1 MTVSS
6 KLEVQVTN
14 DHINKMLKFKP
25 IRAISELIWNA
36 LDADA
41 TEIKVCF
48 ERNSLDGLEHI
59 IINDNG
65 HGIRFDLVDNFFGKL
80 GDSHKV
86 KEKVSPNGRKYHGKL
101 GQGRYSGFVL
111 GRKVEWVSIFEQER
125 ELYEFAISGHDSDL
139 KIFGKTSLTKTRGSH
154 SGTIVSI
161 TELIDENTRKISNNI
176 ILAQDLSMIFAPYLL
191 AYKDVS
197 IIVDGLKL
205 EPEKQ
210 IISTYDFSLFQQ
222 TENSVPVRGALKVI
236 EWKLGSHKNL
246 YLCGQTGIVFEEE
259 TTGFKSGSFS
269 HTAYLMSNIIDDLW
283 ESNSIDIRTLHP
295 DYNVLRDTAES
306 TLRDLYRQKLVSEA
320 ANEIKKLKQDRIY
333 PYEGEAQT
341 VVEEAERQVFD
352 ICAVKVNE
360 YLPDFS
366 KVAKSSREFTYRL
379 MKEALQTNPD
389 SLRAI
394 LKEVLKLPPDQ
405 QDELASIL
413 EKTSLE
419 SIINT
424 TKLISNRL
432 LFLNGLEQILYGEE
446 YYKRLKERSQLH
458 KMLLRELWLFGE
470 QYSYGYD
477 DISLKNVLKK
487 HLSIMKRDEISAE
500 IDFKSITTLD
510 DIPDIGLYR
519 QYKNGREDCYEN
531 LVIELKRPSCV
542 IGTEEISQ
550 VKRYA
555 HAIEKNDHFDKAKTK
570 WKIVLLGIKLDDE
583 ARFES
588 SQGDREAGLIY
599 KNKTG
604 NMEVWLK
611 EWNEIIQEAKGKHQ
625 FLKERLE
632 LEVKDNEEGLQYL
645 RTKYKEYIPE

>member
-1 MTVSS
+1 MSALS
-6 KLEVQVTN
+6 NLEVQITN
-14 DHINKMLKFKP
+14 DHLNKMLKLKP

-41 TEIKVCF
+41 TMIDIVF
-48 ERNSLDGLEHI
+48 ERNLLEGLEHI
-59 IINDNG
+59 IIKDNG
-65 HGIRFDLVDNFFGKL
+65 HGIQFDFVDQFFGKL

-86 KEKVSPNGRKYHGKL
+86 KDKASPNGRKYHGKL

-111 GRKVEWVSIFEQER
+111 GRSVEWVSVIEQEG
-125 ELYEFAISGHDSDL
+125 ELYEFSISGHDRNL
-139 KIFGKTSLTKTRGSH
+139 KVFGKTSLTKAISPFT
-154 SGTIVSI
+154 GTIVSI
-161 TELIDENTRKISNNI
+161 TELIDDSACKISNKL
-176 ILAQDLSMIFAPYLL
+176 ILAQDLTMVFAPYLL
-191 AYKDVS
+191 AYKDIS
-197 IIVDGLKL
+197 ITVEGLKL

-210 IISTYDFSLFQQ
+210 IVTTHDFPLFQQ
-222 TENSVPVRGALKVI
+222 NKESELVRGSLKVI
-236 EWKLGSHKNL
+236 EWKLGSHRNL
-246 YLCGQTGIVFEEE
+246 YLCGQTGIAFEEE
-259 TTGFKSGSFS
+259 TTGIKSGSFS
-269 HTAYLMSNIIDDLW
+269 HTAYLISNVIDDLW
-283 ESNSIDIRTLHP
+283 ETNQIDVRTLHP
-295 DYNVLRDTAES
+295 DYIVLRETAET
-306 TLRDLYRQKLVSEA
+306 TLRDLYRQKLVNEA
-320 ANEIKKLKQDRIY
+320 SHEIKILKNDRIY
-333 PYEGEAQT
+333 PYKGEAQT

-352 ICAVKVNE
+352 ICAVKINQ
-360 YLPDFS
+360 YLPDFN

-379 MKEALQTNPD
+379 MKEALQSNPD
-389 SLRAI
+389 SLRLI
-394 LKEVLKLPPDQ
+394 LKEVLKLPPEQ

-413 EKTSLE
+413 GKTSLE

-432 LFLNGLEQILYGEE
+432 LFLNGIEQILYGEDFH
-446 YYKRLKERSQLH
+446 KKLKERSQLH
-458 KMLLRELWLFGE
+458 KILLRELWLFGE

-487 HLSIMKRDEISAE
+487 HLSILKRDEISPE
-500 IDFKSITTLD
+500 IDYKKITTLD

-519 QYKNGREDCYEN
+519 QYKYGREDCYEN
-531 LVIELKRPSCV
+531 LIIELKRPSCV
-542 IGTEEISQ
+542 VGTEEISQ

-555 HAIEKNDHFDKAKTK
+555 HAIEKNVHFDKTKTK
-570 WKIVLLGIKLDDE
+570 WKVVLIGIKLDDE

-611 EWNEIIQEAKGKHQ
+611 EWNEVIQEAKGKHQ